1 MVITTRAERFES
13 ARTEF
18 NINGSQSIAEVAK
31 ATGIQAS
38 MISDLENNDK
48 SRGVSY
54 EAVAIL
60 AKHYGVFADYLLGL
74 SAVPSRRADAQ
85 VIENYTGLSILAVE
99 RLSSSSTA
107 FPQEREYL
115 DKLLS
120 AASFPALIDALSKV
134 DRAIQSA
141 NRAIEYQKQ
150 DNRAAIGL
158 SLLEER
164 MGLSV
169 FRVVKLMTDICYE
182 MFDLADTEKQLSA
195 AVGQKQEKLHSNRS
209 AKM

>member
-1 MVITTRAERFES
+1 MYIPTRAERFES

-18 NINGSQSIAEVAK
+18 NIHGSQSIAEVSK
-31 ATGIQAS
+31 ATGVVAS

-48 SRGVSY
+48 NRGVNY
-54 EAVAIL
+54 EAVAAL
-60 AKHYGVFADYLLGL
+60 AKHYGVFADYLMGL
-74 SAVPSRRADAQ
+74 SAVPSRQADAQ
-85 VIENYTGLSILAVE
+85 AIENYTGLSMPAVE
-99 RLSSSSTA
+99 RLSSSSAA

-120 AASFPALIDALSKV
+120 AASFPALMEALSKV

-150 DNRAAIGL
+150 DNHTLTGL
-158 SLLEER
+158 RLFEER

-182 MFDLADTEKQLSA
+182 MFDLADTEKQLSV
-195 AVGQKQEKLHSNRS
+195 AVGQNK
-209 AKM
+209 AKS

>member
-1 MVITTRAERFES
+1 MYIPTRAERFES

-18 NINGSQSIAEVAK
+18 NIHGSQSIAEVSK
-31 ATGIQAS
+31 ATGVVAS

-48 SRGVSY
+48 NRGVNY
-54 EAVAIL
+54 EAVAAL
-60 AKHYGVFADYLLGL
+60 AMHYGVFADYLMGL
-74 SAVPSRRADAQ
+74 SAVPSRQADAQ
-85 VIENYTGLSILAVE
+85 AIENYTGLSMPAVE
-99 RLSSSSTA
+99 RLSSSSAA

-120 AASFPALIDALSKV
+120 AASFPALMEALSKV

-150 DNRAAIGL
+150 DNHTLTGL
-158 SLLEER
+158 RLFEER

-182 MFDLADTEKQLSA
+182 MFDLADTEKQLSV
-195 AVGQKQEKLHSNRS
+195 AVGQNK
-209 AKM
+209 AKS